1 MNRIK
6 TFLLLMIAAAIHC
19 NAANYLRVNQIGY
32 LVDDV
37 KVAVIM
43 MEHGDAPTS
52 FCVVNADSGKKTV
65 MHTVKPTGEFA
76 GFAQTARLD
85 FSKVKTPGT
94 YYITAAGRN
103 PHLSESPTTP
113 MPAHRRCR

>member
-43 MEHGDAPTS
+43 IRRHGSTS
-52 FCVVNADSGKKTV
+52 QK
-65 MHTVKPTGEFA
+65 
-76 GFAQTARLD
+76 
-85 FSKVKTPGT
+85 
-94 YYITAAGRN
+94 
-103 PHLSESPTTP
+103 
-113 MPAHRRCR
+113 